1 MLFRCIAIVGTPDV
15 GEEMTEEVDT
25 EVLESEEEASCTRLL
40 AAAAERVWDIFV
52 QNKREV
58 SSKKGIS
65 SIQENLH
72 TLDFLNFPSPQ
83 LVNRASLSLPSRFSV
98 FCTSPNH
105 FLVMYFIFV
114 FQAMEDAFKIALPKP
129 SFTSYSSRDYVEHM

>member
-1 MLFRCIAIVGTPDV
+1 MLFSWLAVVGTPDI
-15 GEEMTEEVDT
+15 GEEITEGVD
-25 EVLESEEEASCTRLL
+25 ESVSEQEEESSCSRLL

-58 SSKKGIS
+58 SFKKVIV
-65 SIQENLH
+65 LTTH
-72 TLDFLNFPSPQ
+72 TLHHFCKVVNFFV
-83 LVNRASLSLPSRFSV
+83 VN
-98 FCTSPNH
+98 
-105 FLVMYFIFV
+105 

>member
-1 MLFRCIAIVGTPDV
+1 MWLHSFLSRLYFIYFIYLILFSWLAVVGTLDI
-15 GEEMTEEVDT
+15 GEEITGGVD
-25 EVLESEEEASCTRLL
+25 ESVSEQEEESSCSRLL

-58 SSKKGIS
+58 SFKKVIICSHNTHSG
-65 SIQENLH
+65 H
-72 TLDFLNFPSPQ
+72 FCKVVNFFV
-83 LVNRASLSLPSRFSV
+83 VN
-98 FCTSPNH
+98 
-105 FLVMYFIFV
+105 